1 MRGLFS
7 KDWLYEII
15 DDVSIEEE
23 EEEQPESNEG
33 SVENAGMVSDM
44 LHIWNV
50 VVACKMFRCTSKSVG
65 PEASRVES
73 ERDKNVTEGARTT
86 AKRRRGSEEG
96 GQGTQR
102 S

>member
-15 DDVSIEEE
+15 DDVSIE

-50 VVACKMFRCTSKSVG
+50 VVACRMFRCTSESVG

-86 AKRRRGSEEG
+86 AKRRRGSEG